1 MRFLGLAFVI
11 LMSFALFAV
20 NTSALPTFNG
30 KRIGFYPIT
39 NEVSFYQNVDDPGR
53 DRGQTLQ
60 VVSINTFKLLTRFN
74 FEFTADFNW
83 GFSYLPRDHYM
94 ELSLVKEF
102 VPRLS
107 LNYQRIISSFEEKSI
122 NQFGLRISF

>member
-1 MRFLGLAFVI
+1 M
-11 LMSFALFAV
+11 ALFV
-20 NTSALPTFNG
+20 LMLLPLISTEVSALPTFDG
-30 KRIGFYPIT
+30 KRVGFYPIT

-53 DRGQTLQ
+53 DRGQTVQ

-94 ELSLVKEF
+94 ELSLVKQF
-102 VPRLS
+102 LPRFS
-107 LNYQRIISSFEEKSI
+107 VNYQRIISSFEEKPI